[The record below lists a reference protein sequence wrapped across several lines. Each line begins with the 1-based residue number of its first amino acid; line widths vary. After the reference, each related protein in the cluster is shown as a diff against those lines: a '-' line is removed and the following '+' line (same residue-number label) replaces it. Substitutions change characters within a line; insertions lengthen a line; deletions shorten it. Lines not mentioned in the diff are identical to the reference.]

1 MSDQNSQQPS
11 HTPISSLGEFGLIDL
26 LTKHARHRHPETVKG
41 VGDDAAVL
49 KNDQELTVVS
59 TDLLVEGIHFD
70 LMYTPLKHLGYKSIV
85 VNLSD
90 ICAMNATPK
99 QVTVSIALS
108 NRFSVEALTELYEG
122 IHQACINYDVDL
134 IGGDTSSSKSG
145 LVISVTAI
153 GKVET
158 DKVVY
163 RNKAQ
168 VDDHIFVTGDLGA
181 AYLGLQILEREK
193 RIYLENPHIQP
204 QLADHQY
211 LVGRQLRP
219 EARQD
224 VIEILAQ
231 QDIVPNAMIDIS
243 DGLSS
248 DVLHICKQSNVGCC
262 IFEENVPIHP
272 ESYNMALEFKL
283 NPITCALSGG
293 EDYEL
298 LFTLP
303 ADQAKKLQDTA
314 GFFDIGKITPLDKGN
329 LLYGKSGRADQ
340 LIAQG
345 WKHL

>member
-1 MSDQNSQQPS
+1 MNDENKPS
-11 HTPISSLGEFGLIDL
+11 TTHTPISSLGEFGLIEH
-26 LTKHARHRHPETVKG
+26 LTKHARHRHPETITG
-41 VGDDAAVL
+41 IGDDGAVI
-49 KNDQELTVVS
+49 KNDEELTVLS

-70 LMYTPLKHLGYKSIV
+70 LMYTPLKHLGYKSVI

-90 ICAMNATPK
+90 IFAMNATPK
-99 QVTVSIALS
+99 QVMVSIALS

-122 IHQACINYDVDL
+122 IHQACINYNVDL

-153 GKVET
+153 GTAAPEQ
-158 DKVVY
+158 VVY

-168 VDDHIFVTGDLGA
+168 EGDHIFVTGDLGA

-193 RIYLENPHIQP
+193 RIFLENPNIQP
-204 QLADHQY
+204 ELAQHQY

-224 VIEILAQ
+224 IISLFQ
-231 QDIVPNAMIDIS
+231 QQNIVPNAMIDIS

-248 DVLHICKQSNVGCC
+248 DILHICKQSNVGCS

-272 ESYNMALEFKL
+272 ESYHMALEFKL

-303 ADQAKKLQDTA
+303 SEEAKKVQDTA
-314 GFFDIGKITPLDKGN
+314 GFFDIGKITSIDKGTI
-329 LLYGKSGRADQ
+329 LYGKNGRADQ